1 MHQSVRVYRGMSA
14 LSVLYKKTGAAEIRR
29 GVFTA
34 ELVDPS
40 GGIQHLLLAGIEGMT
55 GRTNFNT
62 QIVSKRGPGK
72 EFVAA
77 AAGYFDFRVG
87 GMYVG
92 FHDRWHRW

>member
-1 MHQSVRVYRGMSA
+1 VA
-14 LSVLYKKTGAAEIRR
+14 
-29 GVFTA
+29 
-34 ELVDPS
+34 
-40 GGIQHLLLAGIEGMT
+40 GG
-55 GRTNFNT
+55 TNFNT
-62 QIVSKRGPGK
+62 QIVSKRGPGD